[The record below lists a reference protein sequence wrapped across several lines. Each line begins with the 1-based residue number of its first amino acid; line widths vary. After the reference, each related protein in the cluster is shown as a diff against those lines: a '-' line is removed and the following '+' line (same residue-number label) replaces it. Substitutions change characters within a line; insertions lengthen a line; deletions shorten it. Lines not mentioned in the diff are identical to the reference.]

1 MAPILEVT
9 GLQSG
14 YGPVTVLR
22 ELSFEVGEREIVA
35 VLGPNGAGK
44 STLLKSIVGLVMPS
58 AGSVRLSGSDVT
70 KLSIEATV
78 RRGLTL
84 VPEGRDVFVGL
95 TVAENLRMGAYLR
108 HGRGQIDRDLDRL
121 LDRFPRLRERS
132 SQLAGTLSG
141 GEQQQLAICRALMS
155 QPRVLLLDEPSLG
168 LAPVLAQSVF
178 EFILELREQGGLAIV
193 VVEQSVHDALNI
205 ADRVYV
211 LASGRFAESKTAAEM
226 AKSAHT
232 LEESYLGGGVR

>member
-1 MAPILEVT
+1 MTPILEVT
-9 GLQSG
+9 DLRSG
-14 YGPVTVLR
+14 YGPVNVLGG
-22 ELSFEVGEREIVA
+22 LSFGVGEREIVA
-35 VLGPNGAGK
+35 ILGPNGAGK
-44 STLLKSIVGLVMPS
+44 STLLKSIVGLVTPS
-58 AGSVRLSGSDVT
+58 AGRVHLSGTDVT

-84 VPEGRDVFVGL
+84 VPEGRNVFVGL

-108 HGRGQIDRDLDRL
+108 RDRSEIDGDLDRL

-168 LAPVLAQSVF
+168 LAPILAQSVF
-178 EFILELREQGGLAIV
+178 EFILELREEEGLTIV
-193 VVEQSVHDALNI
+193 LVEQSIHDALRI
-205 ADRVYV
+205 ADRVYL
-211 LASGRFAESKTAAEM
+211 LASGLFVESGSAEEM
-226 AKSAHT
+226 AKSVQT
-232 LEESYLGGGVR
+232 LEASYLGGGV